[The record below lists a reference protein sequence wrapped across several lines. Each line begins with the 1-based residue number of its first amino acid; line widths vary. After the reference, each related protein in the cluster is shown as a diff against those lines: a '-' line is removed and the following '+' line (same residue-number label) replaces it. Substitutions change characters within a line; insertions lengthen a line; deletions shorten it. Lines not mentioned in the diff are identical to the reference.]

1 MKAILLLIQ
10 CIAFTFSA
18 QAWAVA
24 DSQSCE
30 NRSQQLRGAAKESF
44 LSSCLAQTLE
54 KTSTPASVQAVTAES
69 KRKTCEQNAKNMKM
83 EGNRKSSYI
92 GDCIKSNEAASE
104 ARKAGVQEHIIAGK
118 TTRQQNVKT
127 ATVAEQKPA
136 AKEKRVSK
144 RSAKKNDD
152 AQPKVSLKTCVRNAN
167 KEKLKGKE
175 RKKFIRECRKG

>member
-30 NRSQQLRGAAKESF
+30 KRSQQLRGAAKESF
-44 LSSCLAQTLE
+44 LSSCLSQTLE
-54 KTSTPASVQAVTAES
+54 QTSTPASVQAVTAES

-92 GDCIKSNEAASE
+92 GDCMNSNEAATE
-104 ARKAGVQEHIIAGK
+104 ARKAGVQEHLIAGK
-118 TTRQQNVKT
+118 SQRHTKAQVVAQQEP
-127 ATVAEQKPA
+127 VAS
-136 AKEKRVSK
+136 EKKVGK
-144 RSAKKNDD
+144 RSAKKRDD
-152 AQPKVSLKTCVRNAN
+152 AKPKVSLKTCVRNAN

-175 RKKFIRECRKG
+175 RKKFIRECRNG

>member
-44 LSSCLAQTLE
+44 LSSCLSQTLE
-54 KTSTPASVQAVTAES
+54 QTSAPASVQAVTAES
-69 KRKTCEQNAKNMKM
+69 KRKTCEQNAKNMKL
-83 EGNRKSSYI
+83 EGNRKSGYI
-92 GDCIKSNEAASE
+92 GDCMNANEAATE

-118 TTRQQNVKT
+118 STRHQNVKT
-127 ATVAEQKPA
+127 AAVDEQKPA
-136 AKEKRVSK
+136 AKEKHVAK
-144 RSAKKNDD
+144 HSAKKQ
-152 AQPKVSLKTCVRNAN
+152 AAEQPKVSLKTCVRNAN

-175 RKKFIRECRKG
+175 RKQFIRDCRKG

>member
-44 LSSCLAQTLE
+44 LSSCLSQTLE
-54 KTSTPASVQAVTAES
+54 QTSTPARVQAVTEES

-83 EGNRKSSYI
+83 DGSRRASYI
-92 GDCIKSNEAASE
+92 NDCMHSNEAATE
-104 ARKAGVQEHIIAGK
+104 ARKAGVQEHLIANK
-118 TTRQQNVKT
+118 SPRATKAQSVAQQEP
-127 ATVAEQKPA
+127 VAREQK
-136 AKEKRVSK
+136 VNK
-144 RSAKKNDD
+144 RSAKKKESSK
-152 AQPKVSLKTCVRNAN
+152 PTVSLKTCVKQAN
-167 KEKLKGKE
+167 HDKLKGKE

>member
-44 LSSCLAQTLE
+44 LSSCLSQTLE
-54 KTSTPASVQAVTAES
+54 KTSTPASVQAVTAQS

-83 EGNRKSSYI
+83 EGNKRADYI
-92 GDCIKSNEAASE
+92 SDCVQSNDAATE

-118 TTRQQNVKT
+118 TTRQQNVKAAT
-127 ATVAEQKPA
+127 AEEKRHA

-144 RSAKKNDD
+144 HSAKKGDV
-152 AQPKVSLKTCVRNAN
+152 AKPKVSLKTCVRNAN

-175 RKKFIRECRKG
+175 RKQFIRDCRKG